1 MNPTDLFRWLPRPRQ
16 FLRFEADLHSNAV
29 QATLAVLPE
38 PQFVPLADEPGRLG
52 GFPVLESQQSRE
64 LSEALTGWL
73 ELEEKAQVAVA
84 RRVPADLAGLQ
95 RAWARYATLLGG
107 ITENTLL
114 WSYGRYFPA
123 IFWLFHSETVARQF
137 KEIPRRLLQID
148 LDVGRRQG
156 NAIKYRI
163 LNRYLERVLSLSY
176 DLANR
181 LASATEEREEDLF
194 PRLLIRMRDN
204 VLVLSEDHISPDLS
218 ELSSYFNGYL
228 GIRAREFLA
237 RIEALKLWHRQQLDE
252 DPELAAAA
260 RLVVHDESFDP
271 DALIFSPRY
280 VDLLRAR
287 RDYDSTRMLD
297 DTQIELWQNLS
308 QRLQEFELIRGF
320 RQSVVR
326 VRKQGADLVTD
337 GTGRRQGKEP
347 HRLASTTR
355 PMDFTSPWVLDPL
368 VNRCGLI
375 YDITDFSE
383 VVTLLQR
390 VDAEAQTRSLHSI
403 FTLQRRIRRHAVN
416 RGLKLEKYLGD
427 GAFFS
432 GRAALP
438 ALATAV
444 EIQRLYRQALREDFL
459 FDRGLRI
466 ALNSGRYR
474 LLPIEAE
481 SGTGGQRYEFFGHG
495 LVELSRL
502 VTGKATHEIDE
513 IANQLVSLGYPL
525 PSVERFFAPLRQ
537 NDVDVVDRQEE
548 QRDFFA
554 YINRNG
560 TLINEGIVA
569 TSSFLMALDR
579 ERAFSVLYQYRDG
592 GRSYVATY
600 LPAGTNALLIGFR
613 RLGNASLKGLGPT
626 TVFELVD
633 GADWDRNELE
643 EIAELDL
650 LRAIDQSFTM
660 RRHTTPASGE

>member
-1 MNPTDLFRWLPRPRQ
+1 MNPTDLSRWLPKPRQ
-16 FLRFEADLHSNAV
+16 FLRFESDLRSNAL
-29 QATLAVLPE
+29 QATLSVLPE
-38 PQFVPLADEPGRLG
+38 PQFVPLADEPGHLD

-64 LSEALTGWL
+64 LSEAFSGWL
-73 ELEEKAQVAVA
+73 EIEEKAQVAVA
-84 RRVPADLAGLQ
+84 RRVPADVAGLQ

-123 IFWLFHSETVARQF
+123 IFWLFHSETVARLFQ
-137 KEIPRRLLQID
+137 EVPRHLLQVD

-156 NAIKYRI
+156 NSIKYQI

-228 GIRAREFLA
+228 GIRAREFLT
-237 RIEALKLWHRQQLDE
+237 RVEALKLWHRQELDE

-260 RLVVHDESFDP
+260 RLVVHDESYDP
-271 DALIFSPRY
+271 DALLFSHRY
-280 VDLLRAR
+280 VDLLKVR
-287 RDYDSTRMLD
+287 RSYDPAQMLD

-320 RQSVVR
+320 QQRIVR
-326 VRKQGADLVTD
+326 VRKQGDVLVTD
-337 GTGRRQGKEP
+337 GGGRRYGSEP
-347 HRLASTTR
+347 HHLASTTR
-355 PMDFTSPWVLDPL
+355 PMDFTSPWVVDPL
-368 VNRCGLI
+368 VSRCGLI

-390 VDAEAQTRSLHSI
+390 VDTEAQTQSLHSI

-444 EIQRLYRQALREDFL
+444 EIQRLYRQALREDFP

-502 VTGKATHEIDE
+502 VTGKATREIDE

-537 NDVDVVDRQEE
+537 NDVDVVDREE
-548 QRDFFA
+548 ERRDFFS

-579 ERAFSVLYQYRDG
+579 ERAFSVLYRYRDG
-592 GRSYVATY
+592 NRFYVATNM
-600 LPAGTNALLIGFR
+600 PAGANELLIGFR
-613 RLGNASLKGLGPT
+613 RIGNASLKGLGPT
-626 TVFELVD
+626 AVFELVD
-633 GADWDRNELE
+633 GAGWERSELE
-643 EIAELDL
+643 ELAELDL
-650 LRAIDQSFTM
+650 LRAIEQSFTA
-660 RRHTTPASGE
+660 RRRTTQASGD